1 MEKTFEM
8 KVDTIDTDTVTLIR
22 NVRYGAVDAKAES
35 PDLTSIVFEYGS
47 AKDSTLFPIDDGE
60 YTIIVRKK

>member
-8 KVDTIDTDTVTLIR
+8 KIDTVDQDTVTLIR
-22 NVRYGAVDAKAES
+22 NVRYGAVDATAES
-35 PDLTSIVFEYGS
+35 PDLTSIVFEYGTDRDAS
-47 AKDSTLFPIDDGE
+47 LFPLDDGE